1 MFETYRMLGE
11 QREAELLR
19 EAQRLQAGRA
29 AKRQRVRRTPQRRL
43 VSLFLGRV
51 PVLLTSLLHPKAR
64 GAKSAAPSQV
74 EP

>member
-19 EAQRLQAGRA
+19 EAQRLQAGQA

-51 PVLLTSLLHPKAR
+51 LVLLTGRPHPKAR